1 MEKANIKK
9 YIGDT
14 EIGCVLYF
22 GYFCFHSIVIKTAHY
37 DFLILMQTKNNFHEM
52 NTERGFAIN

>member
-1 MEKANIKK
+1 MEKANTKK
-9 YIGDT
+9 YIGESSVCDT

-37 DFLILMQTKNNFHEM
+37 VMIF
-52 NTERGFAIN
+52 